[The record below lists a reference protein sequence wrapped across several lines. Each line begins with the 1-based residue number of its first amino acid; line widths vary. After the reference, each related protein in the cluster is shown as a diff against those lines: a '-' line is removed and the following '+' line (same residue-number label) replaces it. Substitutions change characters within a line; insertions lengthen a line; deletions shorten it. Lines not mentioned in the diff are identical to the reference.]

1 MRRVHEVYRQKMQR
15 LLRQPRFIIVFLIPL
30 LLLGFVAFKS
40 IGSGFMPT
48 IDEGGFTFDY
58 IAPLGTSLAETDR
71 LLRQA
76 NQFCRRCL
84 KSKPIRAGL
93 DCSSVA
99 GSPNFYS

>member
-1 MRRVHEVYRQKMQR
+1 MQR
-15 LLRQPRFIIVFLIPL
+15 LLRQPRFIIVFLVPL

-58 IAPLGTSLAETDR
+58 IAPPGTSLAETDR

-76 NQFCRRCL
+76 ESILQKVPEGPTYSRRT
-84 KSKPIRAGL
+84 
-93 DCSSVA
+93 
-99 GSPNFYS
+99 GSQRGGRTPAANFGPVF